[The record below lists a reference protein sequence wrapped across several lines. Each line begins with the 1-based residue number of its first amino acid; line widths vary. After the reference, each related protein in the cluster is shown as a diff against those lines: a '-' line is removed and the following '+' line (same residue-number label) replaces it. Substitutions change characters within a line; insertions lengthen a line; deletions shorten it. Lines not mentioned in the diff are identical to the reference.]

1 MDLPKFRSYLVLRS
15 EVDLDSDMGRTSF
28 DSVACIKRG
37 QGRHPEGYDSWMLAV
52 AEQQVVSLRD
62 PLSRLLQLVR
72 APEIERL
79 ISRSIDAVLL
89 VVVDW
94 DSSSARP
101 EFILSPELLEELCAL
116 GLELQLDLLV

>member
-15 EVDLDSDMGRTSF
+15 EVDLDSDMGGTSF